1 MKVPEESIKRFNKE
15 GYLPVEN
22 ILSISELEQIRKRL
36 EDIAKGETDFPEKYI
51 QIEPKLEGKNPVK
64 DISTVRKIS
73 HLTKYD
79 SIFTQLAR
87 KPEILAYVK
96 AIIGPDLKVYL
107 DQTMCK
113 QAYIGSAKPPH
124 QDSAYWTDVEPR
136 NQIICW
142 IAVNDSTIEN
152 GCMRYIP
159 GSHKGEIIDHK
170 HLEDFRIED
179 KDINY
184 EREVAIPLKAGSCCF
199 HHSKVLHRT
208 GPNLSSNGRIGVT
221 IGYMSSKTK
230 YTGDQPKPRYLLVS
244 GKEYEYCV

>member
-1 MKVPEESIKRFNKE
+1 MK
-15 GYLPVEN
+15 
-22 ILSISELEQIRKRL
+22 
-36 EDIAKGETDFPEKYI
+36 EKS
-51 QIEPKLEGKNPVK
+51 VK

-73 HLTKYD
+73 LTKYD

-142 IAVNDSTIEN
+142 IAVNDSTVEN

-184 EREVAIPLKAGSCCF
+184 EREVAIPLKAGSYVFTIVKFC
-199 HHSKVLHRT
+199 RI

-221 IGYMSSKTK
+221 IGYMSSKLNT
-230 YTGDQPKPRYLLVS
+230 LVINQNPS
-244 GKEYEYCV
+244 TY